1 MGIPPTVQGRRP
13 RITVVG
19 STMVDLVTYVERMP
33 EDGETL
39 EAPGFSMGFGGKG
52 ANQAVAAALMGAEVS
67 FVARIGDDLFGPAT
81 KLNLEKFGIDTTCVE
96 TAVGIPSGVAP
107 IFVDP
112 ESRNRILIIKGAN
125 ACLFA
130 SDIDRAAETIRSSD
144 LVVMQLE
151 IGLETVYRTVELCA
165 ACGVPV
171 LLNPAP
177 ANPGL
182 DLSRIASVFILAP
195 NETELQSLSGMPVS
209 DRSQAVAAARSLLAK
224 GIGRVLVTLG
234 DKGSLL
240 VSGEG
245 EFFAPAQ
252 RVRSVDTTGAGD
264 AFIGCFAVSYLESGD
279 IGLAMEVANR
289 YAALSTTGKGTQKS
303 FSDRASFEAAWNQ
316 GGNMT
321 EKTNGASDMNGGG
334 SSMKAESARAIQPS
348 DLARCIDHTL
358 LKPEATE
365 AQVAIL
371 CDEAATYHFW
381 SVCVNSHWVGY

>member
-1 MGIPPTVQGRRP
+1 MGTTRIVPGRRP

-19 STMVDLVTYVERMP
+19 STMVDLVTYVDRMP
-33 EDGETL
+33 DEGETL
-39 EAPGFSMGFGGKG
+39 VAPGFAMGFGGKG
-52 ANQAVAAALMGAEVS
+52 ANQAVAAALMGAKVS

-81 KLNLEKFGIDTTCVE
+81 KLNLEKFGIDTTRVDV
-96 TAVGIPSGVAP
+96 AAGIPSGVAP

-125 ACLFA
+125 DCLMP
-130 SDIDRAAETIRSSD
+130 SDIDRAADIIKSSD

-151 IGLETVYRTVELCA
+151 IGLAAVYRTVELCA

-195 NETELQSLSGMPVS
+195 NETELQSLSGMPVR
-209 DRSQAVAAARSLLAK
+209 DRSQAAAAARFLLAK

-252 RVRSVDTTGAGD
+252 RVKSVDTTGAGD
-264 AFIGCFAVSYLESGD
+264 AFIGCFAVSYLETRD
-279 IGLAMEVANR
+279 IGLAMEVANG

-303 FSDRASFEAAWNQ
+303 FPDKASFEAVFP
-316 GGNMT
+316 GLHDRG
-321 EKTNGASDMNGGG
+321 KG
-334 SSMKAESARAIQPS
+334 S
-348 DLARCIDHTL
+348 
-358 LKPEATE
+358 
-365 AQVAIL
+365 IL
-371 CDEAATYHFW
+371 TR
-381 SVCVNSHWVGY
+381 